1 MRIYKFMNFSDY
13 AQKRD
18 QELNES
24 LLDYLA
30 IKNDNPWW
38 YALPAAVYLGGLGL
52 YGIGKGIGAAAQWGY
67 DKVTGKA
74 AQEAEDDRKF
84 EDKRQWWKKLE
95 DAVSKEG
102 VYSNNVKAIAQE
114 FVKRHPDAD
123 VKGYVDKESKKQV
136 ATKQT
141 NAKLEKAKQLR
152 NAKLEKAK
160 QLLLP
165 AIQQNTLTS
174 SYRRRRQNNDW
185 KLFRDIEQKHP
196 DIADELS
203 AWMQKWLS

>member
-1 MRIYKFMNFSDY
+1 MNFSEY
-13 AQKRD
+13 ARKRD
-18 QELNES
+18 HELTES

-67 DKVTGKA
+67 DKITGKA

-84 EDKRQWWKKLE
+84 EDKRQWWEKLE
-95 DAVSKEG
+95 AAISKEG
-102 VYSNNVKAIAQE
+102 VYGNSVKAIAQE

-123 VKGYVDKESKKQV
+123 VKGHIDKESKKQV
-136 ATKQT
+136 ATKQ
-141 NAKLEKAKQLR
+141 KQVVNQQR

-165 AIQQNTLTS
+165 AIQQHKG
-174 SYRRRRQNNDW
+174 W
-185 KLFRDIEQKHP
+185 KLFQDIKQKHP
-196 DIADELS
+196 DIADELRV
-203 AWMQKWLS
+203 WMQKTNQATTPDPLA